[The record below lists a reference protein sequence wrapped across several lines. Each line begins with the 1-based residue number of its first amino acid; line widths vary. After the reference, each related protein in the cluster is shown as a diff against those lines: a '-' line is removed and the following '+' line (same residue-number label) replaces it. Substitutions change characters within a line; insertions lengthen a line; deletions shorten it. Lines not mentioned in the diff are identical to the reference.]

1 MKKLFFSV
9 TILSLSILSATAQKE
24 TTDLDKS
31 FRVSVGLIGALPTG
45 DLKTTSNF
53 GIGGS
58 LQGEAKVAPEFGLT
72 VSVDYISFSGKT
84 ISGFGTSI
92 KAPTLSLVPI
102 LAGGRY
108 YLGGGAYLSAQL
120 GVTIASATGET
131 SSSAFTYAPG
141 IGYYLSPNFDLLLK
155 YQAAS
160 KNGSTLSFVGLRA
173 AYNF

>member
-1 MKKLFFSV
+1 MKKVLLSAIFLTQF
-9 TILSLSILSATAQKE
+9 ILSSKAQKE
-24 TTDLDKS
+24 TVSSDKDLKFS
-31 FRVSVGLIGALPTG
+31 IGVIGALPTG
-45 DLKTTSNF
+45 DLKTTSKF

-58 LQGEAKVAPEFGLT
+58 IQGEYKAAPDFGLT
-72 VSVDYISFSGKT
+72 LSLDYISFSGKSFSDGT
-84 ISGFGTSI
+84 NSVSG
-92 KAPTLSLVPI
+92 PTLSLIPI

-108 YLGGGAYLSAQL
+108 YFGGGAYASAQV
-120 GVTIASATGET
+120 GVTIAKFSGFP

-160 KNGSTLSFVGLRA
+160 KSGSTLSFIGLRA

>member
-1 MKKLFFSV
+1 MKKLLLSV
-9 TILSLSILSATAQKE
+9 TILSLGILSATAQKE
-24 TTDLDKS
+24 STDLDKS

-45 DLKTTSNF
+45 DLKTFNNF

-58 LQGEAKVAPEFGLT
+58 IQGEAKVAPELGLT
-72 VSVDYISFSGKT
+72 LSVDYISFSGKT
-84 ISGFGTSI
+84 FTESGTSF
-92 KAPTLSLVPI
+92 KSPTLNLVPI

-120 GVTIASATGET
+120 GVTIASATGFT
-131 SSSAFTYAPG
+131 SSSSFTYAPG

-160 KNGSTLSFVGLRA
+160 KSGSTLSFVGLRA